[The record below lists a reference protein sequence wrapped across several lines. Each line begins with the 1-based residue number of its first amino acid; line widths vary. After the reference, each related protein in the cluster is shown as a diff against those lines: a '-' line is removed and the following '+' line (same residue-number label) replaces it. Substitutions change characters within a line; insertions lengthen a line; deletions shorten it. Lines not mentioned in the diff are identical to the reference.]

1 MKQWRCSRKG
11 NQDLCK
17 TCDAVRKSL
26 IDVPSKIY
34 SVSFLYAHDRK
45 HLVEL
50 SQYANLAVPEEN
62 RDGMLVKVRSA
73 IMQRRTSH

>member
-17 TCDAVRKSL
+17 TYDAVRKAL

-34 SVSFLYAHDRK
+34 SVPFLYARDRK
-45 HLVEL
+45 HLVEQL
-50 SQYANLAVPEEN
+50 SQYANLVVSEEN

-73 IMQRRTSH
+73 IM